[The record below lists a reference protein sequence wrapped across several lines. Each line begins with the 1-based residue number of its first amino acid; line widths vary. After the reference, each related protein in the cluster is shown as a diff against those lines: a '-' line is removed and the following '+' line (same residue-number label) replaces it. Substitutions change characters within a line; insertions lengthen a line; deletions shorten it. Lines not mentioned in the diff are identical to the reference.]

1 MILSWLFF
9 PTARLDVYFAPLMI
23 SKFKIGDKKYFE
35 RVVRVEDSASFEG
48 TNVHPVYAT
57 FAVTRD
63 AEWCSRLFVL
73 EMKDETEEGIG
84 TFVNVK
90 HLSPALIGETVL
102 YEAVLEEEK
111 GNEIN
116 CSFTAKVSDRLIAS
130 GSTGQK
136 IFLKKKLEKIFERL
150 KK

>member
-1 MILSWLFF
+1 
-9 PTARLDVYFAPLMI
+9 MI
-23 SKFKIGDKKYFE
+23 SKFKIGDKKTFE
-35 RVVRVEDSASFEG
+35 RIVRQEDVAAFESG
-48 TNVHPVYAT
+48 TVHELYAT
-57 FAVTRD
+57 FAIARD
-63 AEWCSRLFVL
+63 AEWSSRLFVL
-73 EMKDETEEGIG
+73 EMKEEHEEGIG

-90 HLSPALIGETVL
+90 HISPALIGEKVL

-116 CSFTAKVSDRLIAS
+116 CSFTAKVGNRIIAS

-136 IFLKKKLEKIFERL
+136 ILFKKKLEKIFEGL